1 MKRADVLAFVLAGG
15 EGVRLRPLTK
25 DDAKPALH
33 FAQGHR
39 IIDFVLGNLCN
50 SAVSSIQVL
59 AQYKPDSLVEHVE
72 TVWAGANQAPKGGIG
87 VIVAG
92 NQGPIGVFK
101 GTAHAVHC
109 CLDEMHSCNPEVIA
123 VFAADHVYRM
133 DVQQMVDFHLARDS
147 DVTVASIPVPVG
159 DAASFGIV
167 STDADGRICR
177 FQEKPHR
184 PESIPGN
191 PARAYASMG
200 NYLFKPQVLKD
211 LLYEAGRR
219 GDTDFGAHILP
230 RLPESGLKALAYD
243 FASNEVPGIQPY
255 EDRAYWRDVGTLD
268 ALERART
275 DVGGDFPRFD
285 LRNPDWP
292 IRRDLLT
299 AFPLGNGKSN
309 TPLRRAE
316 RQHRA
321 AEGSSLVRT

>member
-1 MKRADVLAFVLAGG
+1 MQRADVLAFVLAGG

-59 AQYKPDSLVEHVE
+59 AQYQPDSLVEHVA
-72 TVWAGANQAPKGGIG
+72 TKWAGANQAPKGGIG
-87 VIVAG
+87 VIVADKH
-92 NQGPIGVFK
+92 GPIGLFK
-101 GTAHAVHC
+101 GTADAVHC
-109 CLDEMHSCNPEVIA
+109 CLDEMHGCDPEVIA

-133 DVQQMVDFHLARDS
+133 DVRQMVDFHLARDS
-147 DVTVASIPVPVG
+147 DVTVASIPVPV
-159 DAASFGIV
+159 DAAASFGVV

-177 FQEKPHR
+177 FLEKPHR
-184 PESIPGN
+184 PESIPGD

-211 LLYEAGRR
+211 LLYEAVRR

-230 RLPESGLKALAYD
+230 RLPESGLNVLAYD
-243 FASNEVPGIQPY
+243 FASNEVPGIQSY
-255 EDRAYWRDVGTLD
+255 EDRAYWRDVGTL
-268 ALERART
+268 AELERARA
-275 DVGGDFPRFD
+275 DVDGDFPRFD
-285 LRNPDWP
+285 LRNRDWP

-299 AFPLGNGKSN
+299 AFPLGHGRS
-309 TPLRRAE
+309 TTLRRAE
-316 RQHRA
+316 HQHRA
-321 AEGSSLVRT
+321 ADGSSLVRT